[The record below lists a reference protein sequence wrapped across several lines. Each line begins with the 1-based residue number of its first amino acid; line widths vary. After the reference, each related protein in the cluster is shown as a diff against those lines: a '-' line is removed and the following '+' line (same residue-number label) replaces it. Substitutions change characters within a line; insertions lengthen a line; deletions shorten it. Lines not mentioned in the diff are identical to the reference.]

1 MVEALSAMQATDL
14 ESAKWSIGLRLGDGA
29 SEADVD
35 RALADGSIIRTHAM
49 RGTWQLI
56 APDDLRCLLKLLGP
70 PAVAARADVYRRFEL
85 DEETFRRGN
94 AAIAEAL
101 APRGSHLTREE
112 LGEALERAGVPTAG
126 ERLDL
131 LLQRAGLDSLI
142 GSGVARGGEHTFALL
157 DHRVAPLEMPGRA
170 TICAVLMERY
180 FRSRSPATVEDYT
193 WWAGLDDAFV
203 QPVFESMKRGL
214 ESEVVDGTTYW
225 SDRRAASG
233 PANGAALLPAH
244 DDYLASYRD
253 GDAARPII
261 VASGRVIG
269 TWRAERAAGSVTIHA
284 SWSAAPGD
292 DDREAVAAAA
302 RRYGAF
308 FGLSAALAG

>member
-1 MVEALSAMQATDL
+1 MVEALGAMQATDL
-14 ESAKWSIGLRLGDGA
+14 ESAKWSIGLRLDGA
-29 SEADVD
+29 TEADVD

-56 APDDLRCLLKLLGP
+56 APDDLRCELKLVGP
-70 PAVAARADVYRRFEL
+70 AAVAASAATYRRLEL
-85 DEETFRRGN
+85 DDETFRRSN

-101 APRGSHLTREE
+101 APRGTHLTRVE
-112 LGEALERAGVPTAG
+112 LGEALERAGVSTAG
-126 ERLDL
+126 ERLDA

-157 DHRVAPLEMPGRA
+157 DHRVPPLDMPGRA

-180 FRSRSPATVEDYT
+180 FRSRSPAPVEDYT
-193 WWAGLDDAFV
+193 WWAGLDDAMV

-233 PANGAALLPAH
+233 PASGAALLPAH

-253 GDAARPII
+253 GDAAKPVI
-261 VASGRVIG
+261 VAGGRIIG
-269 TWRAERAAGSVTIHA
+269 TWRAERAADSVTIHA

-292 DDREAVAAAA
+292 DEREAVAAAA

-308 FGLSAALAG
+308 FGLSASVAG